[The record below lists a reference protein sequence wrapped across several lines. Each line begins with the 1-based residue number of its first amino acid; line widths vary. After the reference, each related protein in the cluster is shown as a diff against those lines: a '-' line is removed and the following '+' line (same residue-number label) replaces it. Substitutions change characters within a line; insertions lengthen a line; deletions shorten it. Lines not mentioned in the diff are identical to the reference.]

1 MRKTLIVLALFAI
14 GHGVLAQ
21 ERWTE
26 PIPYGDMDQWQVR
39 YIHESKLLGGK
50 TKTLY
55 ALATTDTIRENQA
68 YIPAEDNPWG
78 CSATYAKFMGIET
91 GIEGS
96 VEPERRG
103 YGY

>member
-55 ALATTDTIRENQA
+55 ALRPTPVALSNTRSFGT
-68 YIPAEDNPWG
+68 PP
-78 CSATYAKFMGIET
+78 M
-91 GIEGS
+91 
-96 VEPERRG
+96 
-103 YGY
+103 